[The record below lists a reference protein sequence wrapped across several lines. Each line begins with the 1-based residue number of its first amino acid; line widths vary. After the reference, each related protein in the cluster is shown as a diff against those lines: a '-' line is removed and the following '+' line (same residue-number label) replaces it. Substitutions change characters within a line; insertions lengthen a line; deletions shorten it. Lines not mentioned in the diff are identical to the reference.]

1 MIPAWSCALLIA
13 SCNTA
18 QPVMPEPEPADLDDS
33 RFPPD
38 PDSPVMA
45 PELKRE
51 AEYCVGFRGPAD
63 CPRDRCWW
71 KPNLGGCQMAPC
83 PALSVERCNR
93 VDCEVMT
100 GCNGED
106 QCIQRADPHPECG
119 AEGYYAG
126 GPCCP
131 GLVRR
136 CGFAVD
142 GGVCDGYSEF
152 HMPWCLPCGDGKCSG
167 PLENKCSCPED
178 CK

>member
-63 CPRDRCWW
+63 RRMISRGMRSHGTDRINMCREYPRPPR
-71 KPNLGGCQMAPC
+71 
-83 PALSVERCNR
+83 
-93 VDCEVMT
+93 
-100 GCNGED
+100 
-106 QCIQRADPHPECG
+106 
-119 AEGYYAG
+119 
-126 GPCCP
+126 
-131 GLVRR
+131 
-136 CGFAVD
+136 
-142 GGVCDGYSEF
+142 
-152 HMPWCLPCGDGKCSG
+152 
-167 PLENKCSCPED
+167 
-178 CK
+178 